1 MLKKLILVIMAS
13 VLFITGCQA
22 VKGVNLN
29 QMVLNSSK
37 IKSSESKL
45 TGSLDLTYNKANVK
59 DKDFLKVLNILNHA
73 KFDVQAKM
81 KDSNTVSL
89 TGNVTLLKGKIPF
102 QFYMDQKEM
111 VLLLDHATKPIRVPI
126 DNGAAPDDKLIQ
138 DLQTKILA
146 PIVNDLPN
154 PPHITVT
161 NTTEKVHYVRV
172 PGYKVHAEIYGNEVA
187 SLLLT
192 FLDNLS
198 KDNTAITQIVN
209 AVNDIMLTADEPKM
223 TVDDFKSALD
233 EIKTSV
239 QQSLPELQ
247 KDKVLTKSSY
257 LKTDILVNKWFFV
270 RKSSTTLKIA
280 NLPDADGLTGIQLKL
295 DNEIWNIN
303 QKVNA
308 SKIKYKTYLK
318 EDATPE
324 QILSTLDKKH
334 SVLFSVM
341 TSYLY
346 TPSTALKA
354 SQVKVTNNK
363 SKYYDK
369 IVVNGVKKG
378 DVIKVYSKTGTMLT
392 ANQATG
398 STVTLYVRQ
407 LGKTSGHVYVSIFRA
422 KHAES
427 ARVSIAFKAE
437 KK

>member
-1 MLKKLILVIMAS
+1 MLKKLILVIMTS

-45 TGSLDLTYNKANVK
+45 TGSLDLTYNKAKVK

-89 TGNVTLLKGKIPF
+89 SGNVTLLKGKIPF

-111 VLLLDHATKPIRVPI
+111 VLLLDHATKPIRVPM

-187 SLLLT
+187 GLLT
-192 FLDNLS
+192 RFLDNLAN
-198 KDNTAITQIVN
+198 DDEAITEIVN
-209 AVNDIMLTADEPKM
+209 AVNDITQAPSQEKLTADE
-223 TVDDFKSALD
+223 FKS
-233 EIKTSV
+233 EIDSIK
-239 QQSLPELQ
+239 QSIPDLQ
-247 KDKVLTKSSY
+247 KEKVLTKSSY

-295 DNEIWNIN
+295 VNETWNIN
-303 QKVNA
+303 KKVNA

-354 SQVKVTNNK
+354 SQVKVTNNR

-369 IVVNGVKKG
+369 IVVKGVKKG
-378 DVIKVYSKTGTMLT
+378 DLIKVYNKAGTMLT
-392 ANQATG
+392 ANQAKG
-398 STVTLYVRQ
+398 STVTLYVKQ
-407 LGKTSGHVYVSIFRA
+407 LGKKSGHVYVSIFRA

-427 ARVSIAFKAE
+427 ARVAVAFKSE
-437 KK
+437 KR